1 MQIMIGADPELFM
14 KQNLEFVSAHGMV
27 PGSKSEPFPVDNG
40 AVQVDGMALE
50 FNINPAKEEEEFVFN
65 ISSVMQQLKGM
76 LPTFEI
82 VAEPVAHF
90 GFECI
95 KAQPLEA
102 VILGCDPDF
111 NAWLGGEE
119 NPTPDGDKPFRT
131 GAGHIHIG
139 WTDNEDIHDLM
150 HVEAC
155 MSIVRQ
161 LDFYLG
167 LPSLLFDGDPTRR
180 EMYGAAGCFRPK
192 PYGVEYRVLS
202 NRWLST
208 EELQRWVYSNTMKA
222 IDSLQNGNNLAE
234 IYGDIQEVI
243 NTSDVQAATELIKL
257 IDIEIPNVTA
267 LR

>member
-50 FNINPAKEEEEFVFN
+50 FNINPAKEEAEFVFN
-65 ISSVMQQLKGM
+65 ISSVFTDSTLT
-76 LPTFEI
+76 LI
-82 VAEPVAHF
+82 L
-90 GFECI
+90 
-95 KAQPLEA
+95 AQHLEA

-111 NAWLGGEE
+111 NDWLGGEE